1 MRLTAMQCPR
11 AAVMVG
17 VSVSMVSSWRWQRS
31 TPHLFVESL
40 VATSLR

>member
-17 VSVSMVSSWRWQRS
+17 VSVSMVSSWRRQGS